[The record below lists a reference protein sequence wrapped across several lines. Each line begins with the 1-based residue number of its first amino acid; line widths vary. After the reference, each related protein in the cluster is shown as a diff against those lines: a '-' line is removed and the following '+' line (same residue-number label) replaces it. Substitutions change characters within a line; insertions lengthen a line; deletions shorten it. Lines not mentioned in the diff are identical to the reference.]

1 MKFGFYQK
9 ELVHFKT
16 NQKSVGFA
24 APVYVKQL
32 DEANEKGENKVAI
45 TARNVRIR
53 TKPNQAAQIL
63 ATVSYGLFIP
73 IFDQDFRVVSATSSN
88 GVEWVKLKLETG
100 EIGFVAKQFTSE
112 YLYSTLEVIFDE
124 WRMENNRVLWGYKIL
139 VNNETKYKIH
149 TGCDRVDV
157 LWGILPFL

>member
-112 YLYSTLEVIFDE
+112 HLYSTLEVSLIKGE
-124 WRMENNRVLWGYKIL
+124 WKI
-139 VNNETKYKIH
+139 TAFYGD
-149 TGCDRVDV
+149 TRY
-157 LWGILPFL
+157 W